1 MAPPAARGT
10 SRPRLLEARGSEAC
24 CFRGPFELARPLS
37 SSGHPSIRT
46 WSALPRIN
54 HVGFVDHVV
63 PGLAAFAFAHRDV
76 HVHFGMIVPRHHLG
90 AAARAFL
97 QDRMIER
104 ASDPLAAELPA
115 GRLDRFLIELN

>member
-54 HVGFVDHVV
+54 HVGFVDHVE
-63 PGLAAFAFAHRDV
+63 PGLAACAIAHRHL
-76 HVHFGMIVPRHHLG
+76 HVHFRMIVPGHHRVS
-90 AAARAFL
+90 AARAL
-97 QDRMIER
+97 LEPRMI
-104 ASDPLAAELPA
+104 A
-115 GRLDRFLIELN
+115 GGG